1 MSFLLG
7 CIILTLKVTIGSLVI
22 AVGLLFVGIIGGL
35 ILTLIQIL
43 MDMK

>member
-22 AVGLLFVGIIGGL
+22 AGGLLFAGIIGGL
-35 ILTLIQIL
+35 VIGLIQMLINA
-43 MDMK
+43 K